1 MPIRRIENQL
11 NSQGVLGNLPRFG
24 KLRKGGEKT
33 ERSSGR
39 DLDHFRLTLEPEY
52 EDRIRPAFESL
63 YGIEPTEFH
72 GVLLAAD
79 SGAQAFDYWFEAWAH
94 AKLLRRCDGEETA
107 VQWSEGEMRYD
118 NTPHACVCDP
128 LNREC
133 KQTGRLDI
141 VIPALCE
148 ATGLWG
154 KLTLL
159 TTSLYDVIALA
170 GYMKVADA
178 FMLKLPN
185 VAFWSV
191 PFTVGRALR
200 SVPVTINGKRSI
212 KPMHLLY
219 AQIDPDFNRTVL
231 TPLLTQPAQLLLAGV
246 SGETGELPEIV
257 IDQAASWN
265 RDYVKQETL
274 RLFDHENHQD
284 NTIDKMISEGDLTDD
299 MTDADAIDSIK
310 ANRASREAQKASGNG
325 SKSRKKGSNSSAADT
340 QVQSG
345 ADWIKDTARLNKFI
359 AMAFS
364 DLGLNTGDIHEA
376 LKAVSKDEKLENIQ
390 DFAGSDLTAW
400 TACVLLKYGYNSGDV
415 FEAYDSDSMIGKEA
429 LRLIEIRQQRLA
441 DIPF

>member
-33 ERSSGR
+33 ERASGR

-63 YGIEPTEFH
+63 YGTEPTEFH

-79 SGAQAFDYWFEAWAH
+79 SGAQAFDYWYESWAH

-118 NTPHACVCDP
+118 NTPRACVCDP
-128 LNREC
+128 LNRDC

-191 PFTVGRALR
+191 PFTVGRAQR

-219 AQIDPDFNRTVL
+219 AQIDPEFNKSVL
-231 TPLLTQPAQLLLAGV
+231 TPLLTQPAQLLLAG
-246 SGETGELPEIV
+246 GELPEIEME
-257 IDQAASWN
+257 QAASWD
-265 RDYVKQETL
+265 RDYVMQQTIH
-274 RLFDHENHQD
+274 LFDHENHWD
-284 NTIDKMISEGDLTDD
+284 NTINPMIAAGELTEDMDD
-299 MTDADAIDSIK
+299 VHAIEAILQNREKRK
-310 ANRASREAQKASGNG
+310 AEKTSGNG
-325 SKSRKKGSNSSAADT
+325 SKSRKKGSNSSAANA
-340 QVQSG
+340 QAQSS
-345 ADWIKDTARLNKFI
+345 AAPAEWLQNAQRLNNFI
-359 AMAFS
+359 AKAHS
-364 DLGLNTGDIHEA
+364 DLKLNTGNVLEA
-376 LKAVSKDEKLENIQ
+376 LKNASDPAELENIQ
-390 DFAGSDLTAW
+390 DFLGSDLQAWAACIAYKVMYDPERLVEFAPMGSTVW
-400 TACVLLKYGYNSGDV
+400 TAAAQIVEGY
-415 FEAYDSDSMIGKEA
+415 
-429 LRLIEIRQQRLA
+429 QQRLA